1 MKNMGPWK
9 QQMEVMHMEGKG
21 FDGGLLLQSDG
32 TTAHIP
38 WLYQEVLGGPWRCE
52 EMLSMWK
59 GPFFMHIS
67 LLSAG
72 IVCTLGK
79 GFEEN
84 KQRMWLWRPE
94 KMPCSEW
101 LQFPD
106 FLSR

>member
-52 EMLSMWK
+52 EMLSM
-59 GPFFMHIS
+59 
-67 LLSAG
+67 
-72 IVCTLGK
+72 
-79 GFEEN
+79 
-84 KQRMWLWRPE
+84 
-94 KMPCSEW
+94 
-101 LQFPD
+101 
-106 FLSR
+106 